1 MPGHVLSLNVGAPE
15 PNAAK
20 GTLPTGI
27 HKVPVAEADVRAPG
41 PKHGGL
47 GSGLDGDFIGDRRHH
62 GGDYQAVYAF
72 AREQLD
78 RWGTELGRW
87 LPNGAF
93 GENLTTR
100 GVAVDDALVGE
111 RWAVGDEVVLEV
123 CGPRIPCST
132 FQARMGERGWVRRF
146 TEVGLTGAYLS
157 VVTPGRVRQGD
168 AVEVLD
174 RPGHGITVP
183 MAFRAFTG
191 DLDLA
196 QRVLAAGCLVAV
208 EAAELR
214 ERVAKRRRSTPAP
227 ELD

>member
-1 MPGHVLSLNVGAPE
+1 MPAHVLSLNVGAAE
-15 PNAAK
+15 PNGAK

-27 HKVPVAEADVRAPG
+27 HKVPVAEATVRAPG

-47 GSGLDGDFIGDRRHH
+47 GSGLDGDFIGDQRHH

-78 RWGTELGRW
+78 WWATELGRK
-87 LPNGAF
+87 LPSGAF
-93 GENLTTR
+93 GENLTTV

-111 RWAVGDEVVLEV
+111 RWEVGAEVVLEV
-123 CGPRIPCST
+123 CGPRIPCAT

-157 VVTPGRVRQGD
+157 VVTPGRVRAGD
-168 AVEVLD
+168 AVEVVD
-174 RPGHGITVP
+174 RPSHGITVP
-183 MAFRAFTG
+183 MVFRAFTG
-191 DLDLA
+191 DLEA
-196 QRVLAAGCLVAV
+196 AERVLATGCLVEV

-214 ERVAKRRRSTPAP
+214 ERVTSRRRTPT
-227 ELD
+227 ELAT

>member
-1 MPGHVLSLNVGAPE
+1 MRPHVLSLNVGAPE
-15 PNAAK
+15 PNGAK
-20 GTLPTGI
+20 GALRTGI
-27 HKVPVAEADVRAPG
+27 HKVPVTEATVRAPG

-47 GSGLDGDFIGDRRHH
+47 GSGLDGDFIGDQRHH

-78 RWGTELGRW
+78 WWAAELGRE

-93 GENLTTR
+93 GENFTTL
-100 GVAVDDALVGE
+100 GLAVDDALIGE

-123 CGPRIPCST
+123 CGPRIPCAT
-132 FQARMGERGWVRRF
+132 FQARMGKRGWARRF

-157 VVTPGRVRQGD
+157 VVTPGRVRTGD
-168 AVEVLD
+168 AVEVVD
-174 RPGHGITVP
+174 RPGHAITVP

-191 DLDLA
+191 DLEVA
-196 QRVLAAGCLVAV
+196 ERVLAAGCLVEV

-214 ERVAKRRRSTPAP
+214 ERVATRRRTPT
-227 ELD
+227 ELVT

>member
-1 MPGHVLSLNVGAPE
+1 MPAHVLSLNVGAAE
-15 PNAAK
+15 PNGAK

-27 HKVPVAEADVRAPG
+27 HKVPVAEATVRAPG

-47 GSGLDGDFIGDRRHH
+47 GSGLDGDFIGDQRHH
-62 GGDYQAVYAF
+62 GGDHQAVYAF

-78 RWGTELGRW
+78 WWATELGRE
-87 LPNGAF
+87 LPSGAF
-93 GENLTTR
+93 GENLTTV

-111 RWAVGDEVVLEV
+111 RWAVGAEVVLEV
-123 CGPRIPCST
+123 CGPRIPCAT

-157 VVTPGRVRQGD
+157 VVTPGRVRAGD
-168 AVEVLD
+168 AVEVVD
-174 RPGHGITVP
+174 RPSHGITVP
-183 MAFRAFTG
+183 MVFRAFTG
-191 DLDLA
+191 DLEVA
-196 QRVLAAGCLVAV
+196 ERVLATGCLVEV

-214 ERVAKRRRSTPAP
+214 ETVARRRSSGT

>member
-1 MPGHVLSLNVGAPE
+1 MPAHVLSLNVGAAE
-15 PNAAK
+15 PNGAK

-27 HKVPVAEADVRAPG
+27 HKVPVAEATVRAPG

-47 GSGLDGDFIGDRRHH
+47 GSGLDGDFIGDQRHH

-78 RWGTELGRW
+78 WWATELGRE
-87 LPNGAF
+87 LPSGAF
-93 GENLTTR
+93 GENLTTV

-111 RWAVGDEVVLEV
+111 RWEVGAEVVLEV
-123 CGPRIPCST
+123 CGPRIPCAT

-157 VVTPGRVRQGD
+157 VVTPGRVRAGD
-168 AVEVLD
+168 AVEVVD
-174 RPGHGITVP
+174 RPSHGITVP
-183 MAFRAFTG
+183 MVFRAFTG
-191 DLDLA
+191 DLEVA
-196 QRVLAAGCLVAV
+196 ERVLATGCLVEV

-214 ERVAKRRRSTPAP
+214 ERVTSRRRTPT
-227 ELD
+227 ELVT